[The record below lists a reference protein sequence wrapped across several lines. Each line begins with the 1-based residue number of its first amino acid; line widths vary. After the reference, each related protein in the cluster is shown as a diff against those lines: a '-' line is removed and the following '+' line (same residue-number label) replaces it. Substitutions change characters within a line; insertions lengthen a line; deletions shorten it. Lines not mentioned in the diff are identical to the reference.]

1 MRDDQADPSDRSRQ
15 TYTAGGQQCRA
26 QDEGPPPRPGK
37 IEPQRAG
44 FLIPQRQLI
53 QLSKY
58 PELVNPD
65 VFRKNVDA
73 FLTEKDGGWYF
84 FLPTSTD
91 VTWFRTR

>member
-1 MRDDQADPSDRSRQ
+1 MKA
-15 TYTAGGQQCRA
+15 
-26 QDEGPPPRPGK
+26 PPPRPGK